1 MFKRSI
7 QTAVTAFLPTPFR
20 VRSRFSSSAAHPA
33 LPYPSSRSPHIVVGI
48 TSPQTCLVLGGR
60 LRTLREAGFRV
71 TLVSGPGE
79 LLTRTAA

>member
-1 MFKRSI
+1 
-7 QTAVTAFLPTPFR
+7 